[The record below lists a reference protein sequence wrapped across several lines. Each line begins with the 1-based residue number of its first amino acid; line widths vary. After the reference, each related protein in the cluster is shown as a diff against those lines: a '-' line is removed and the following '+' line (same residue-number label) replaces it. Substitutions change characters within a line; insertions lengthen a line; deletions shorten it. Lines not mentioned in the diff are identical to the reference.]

1 MSLIRQFVQDLS
13 ARYPTDGADMTYS
26 QWIVANT
33 KLHNRPF
40 SYEGYEFQA
49 AIADDMSRDLT
60 VIKPSQVGM
69 ALALDTPV
77 VTPTGWSTMGKLE
90 VGATV
95 FDEQGQ
101 PCKVTYTSPVYTDH
115 DCYEI
120 EFDTGEVVVADAGH
134 RWYVEAHRAFGPDG
148 LFEGRGRIPSGSDY
162 ALNGVITTENMAR
175 TFKVGSRNNY
185 AIPNTRPLNYTTKD
199 LPLNPYLLGL
209 WLGDGSQ
216 HSATLTCHG
225 SDRDQLEANLST
237 RGFVC
242 SVTNEKGGV
251 FQLRVKPRDEVLERS
266 NGVYRALRNL
276 ELIGTSKFIPL
287 AYLKASTQDRLELL
301 RGLMDSDGS
310 ITARGRCSFHNTD
323 PFLVADVQEL
333 LHSLGF
339 KTRTRWRTPAE
350 TDHAIQGKKGIAE
363 VSFVAYADTPV
374 FNLARK
380 AKHQP
385 LREKS
390 RASEVT
396 RRRVVD
402 VRKIDP
408 VPVRCIQVDS
418 PNHLFLAGQGMIP
431 THNTEV
437 QVRKFLAVLARNRG
451 HNGIFTFPNEKM
463 YRKNSKTRIKPI
475 VQQPAF
481 NSGFIEDEKPTRAMD
496 LYEING
502 SFAFITGLTEGDAT
516 STPADVLFHDELDLS
531 DPAMIGLMQSRLQNS
546 KMRITQK
553 FSTPTH
559 PGFGIDASFQA
570 SDQRHYMVRC
580 EACNHYQDPL
590 FNLDFLHLQDFK
602 GPEKLDECDPDT
614 VGGIDF
620 ERSYVKCVRCSRP
633 LNLRDPSL
641 REWVAKYPARIA
653 SGYRITPFSPTH
665 GRLDIRYIFG
675 QLLKMKQLDN
685 LKGWYN
691 TVLGETY
698 SDGNSKLEP
707 AHVEAV
713 LGTASVPE
721 VSGSVVLGCDMGTS
735 CHLTLGHLGRDGRLD
750 PFYFEQVP
758 SSQIEERI
766 LELDKQYNI
775 VAGATDRFPYTTE
788 SDRIRNATGGRIMPI
803 EYRGADFMRLVKDE
817 YGRVD
822 HVSVNRTQAI
832 DAQVRAILR
841 RETTLSGYGSL
852 RSVVTEHLCDMV
864 RVERDEKPAVWEK
877 LTGNDHFMH
886 SLVLMR
892 AAARARDLALAN
904 TITENR
910 SLIGIV
916 PVRAPVLPKLGG
928 LNGRALV

>member
-1 MSLIRQFVQDLS
+1 
-13 ARYPTDGADMTYS
+13 MTYS
-26 QWIVANT
+26 EWIVANT
-33 KLHNRPF
+33 KLHSRPF

-69 ALALDTPV
+69 ALALDTPI
-77 VTPTGWSTMGKLE
+77 VTPSGWTTMGRLQI
-90 VGATV
+90 GDTV
-95 FDEQGQ
+95 FDELGQ

-115 DCYEI
+115 DCYEV
-120 EFDTGEVVVADAGH
+120 EFDTGEVIVADAGH

-148 LFEGRGRIPSGSDY
+148 LFMGRGRIPANSDY
-162 ALNGVITTENMAR
+162 VNKGVITTSLMAK
-175 TFKVGSRNNY
+175 TFKVGNRNNY
-185 AIPNTRPLNYTTKD
+185 AIPVTAPLAYDKAD
-199 LPLNPYLLGL
+199 LPLDPYVLGL
-209 WLGDGSQ
+209 WLGDGNL
-216 HSATLTCHG
+216 HSTTITCHE
-225 SDRDQLEANLST
+225 SDRSNLEQNLAT
-237 RGFVC
+237 RGYIC
-242 SVTNEKGGV
+242 ILSSEKDGTV
-251 FQLRVKPRDEVLERS
+251 QLRIKPNDQEDCRANRVFSSLVK
-266 NGVYRALRNL
+266 L
-276 ELIGTSKFIPL
+276 ELQAKGKFIPL
-287 AYLKASTQDRLELL
+287 PYLKASRAQRLELL
-301 RGLMDSDGS
+301 KGLMDSDGS
-310 ITARGRCSFHNTD
+310 ITDSGRASFYNTD
-323 PFLVADVQEL
+323 PFLVADVAEL

-339 KTRTRWRTPAE
+339 KTRTRWRKPAKSE
-350 TDHAIQGKKGIAE
+350 GRIQSKKTIAE
-363 VSFVAYADTPV
+363 VSFVAYSDTPV
-374 FNLARK
+374 FGLSRK
-380 AKHQP
+380 FCRQP
-385 LREKS
+385 DREAS
-390 RASEVT
+390 RHTEVG

-408 VPVRCIQVDS
+408 LPVRCIQVDS
-418 PNHLFLAGQGMIP
+418 PNHLFLAGRGMIP

-437 QVRKFLAVLARNRG
+437 QVRKFLAILARNRG

-481 NSGFIEDEKPTRAMD
+481 NSGFMDDEKPTRAMD

-590 FNLDFLHLQDFK
+590 FNLDFLHLQDFR

-614 VGGIDF
+614 IGGIDF
-620 ERSYVKCVRCSRP
+620 DRSYVKCVRCSRP

-641 REWVAKYPARIA
+641 REWVAKHPARIA

-707 AHVEAV
+707 AHIEAIM
-713 LGTASVPE
+713 GPAGAPD
-721 VSGSVVLGCDMGTS
+721 VSGDVILGCDMGTS
-735 CHLTLGHLGRDGRLD
+735 CHLTLGRLALDGRIEV
-750 PFYFEQVP
+750 FHFEQVP
-758 SSQIEERI
+758 SSMIEERI
-766 LELDKQYNI
+766 LELDAIYNI

-788 SDRIRNATGGRIMPI
+788 SDRIRNATEGRIVPI

-817 YGRVD
+817 YGRID

-832 DAQVRAILR
+832 DAQVRAVLR
-841 RETTLSGYGSL
+841 QETRLVGYGSL
-852 RSVVTEHLCDMV
+852 KSVITEHMCDMV
-864 RVERDEKPAVWEK
+864 RVERDEKAPVWEK

-892 AAARARDLALAN
+892 AAARARDLILAN
-904 TITENR
+904 TLTENR
-910 SLIGIV
+910 SLIGIL
-916 PVRAPVLPKLGG
+916 PVRAPVTTKLGG
-928 LNGRALV
+928 LNGRTFL